1 VAKLYFKHGT
11 MGAGKSLAL
20 LYMSN
25 FLLEQGRVSKS
36 FTSALDTRNGVGRI
50 ASRTGMSAPATCFDD
65 QMDFWHLGRNFVG
78 VDYLLIDEAQF
89 LTVKQVKDLH
99 RVAVLRDIPVMC
111 FGLRSDFL
119 GRAFSGSGE
128 LLLLADEIFEI
139 KAHCGCGNRA
149 AFNIRLS
156 ADDAASRITAGEQI
170 VIGGSER
177 YKSICARCH
186 YDDMDRIVLSV

>member
-20 LYMSN
+20 LYMAN
-25 FLLEQGRVSKS
+25 FLLEQGRVSKT

-50 ASRTGMSAPATCFDD
+50 ASRTGMSASATCFDETT
-65 QMDFWHLGRNFVG
+65 DFWQMGSGLVG
-78 VDYLLIDEAQF
+78 IDFLLIDEAQF
-89 LTVKQVKDLH
+89 LSAQQVQDLH

-128 LLLLADEIFEI
+128 LLLLADDIVEI

-149 AFNIRLS
+149 VFNVRL
-156 ADDAASRITAGEQI
+156 ADNSTSRVTAGEQI
-170 VIGGSER
+170 AIGGSER
-177 YKSICARCH
+177 YKAICARCH
-186 YDDMDRIVLSV
+186 YSDV